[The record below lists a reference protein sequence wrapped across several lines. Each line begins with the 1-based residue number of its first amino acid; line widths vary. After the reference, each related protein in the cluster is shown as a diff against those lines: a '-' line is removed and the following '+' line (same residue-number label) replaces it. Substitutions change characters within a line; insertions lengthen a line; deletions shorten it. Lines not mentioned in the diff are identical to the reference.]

1 MTLFKLARREC
12 RDLEYLLKHSHDAT
26 TLRRVQALLWLN
38 RGESVE
44 SVATRLDVSRQV
56 IYQWIALFRREMPV
70 DLASRLA
77 AGARSGRPR
86 TVHGIIDPL
95 IDNVIDDD
103 PRTFDYNSTVWTAP
117 LLTTYLAD
125 YHDVVASV
133 PSVRLAL
140 ARLKIRWK
148 RPRHSLALRAPN
160 WRQAKGGLKRGFR
173 RVSARSSS

>member
-26 TLRRVQALLWLN
+26 TLRRAQALLWLN
-38 RGESVE
+38 RGESVKL
-44 SVATRLDVSRQV
+44 VATRLGVSRQV
-56 IYQWIALFRREMPV
+56 IYQWIALFRRETPV

-77 AGARSGRPR
+77 VGARSGRPR

-95 IDNVIDDD
+95 IDNVIDND
-103 PRTFDYNSTVWTAP
+103 PRTFDYSSTVWTAP
-117 LLTTYLAD
+117 LVTYLAD

-148 RPRHSLALRAPN
+148 CPRHSLGLRSPN
-160 WRQAKGGLKRGFR
+160 WR
-173 RVSARSSS
+173 

>member
-1 MTLFKLARREC
+1 MTLFKLNKREC
-12 RDLEYLLKHSHDAT
+12 RGLEYLLKHSHDAT

-44 SVATRLDVSRQV
+44 QVAARLGVSRQV
-56 IYQWIALFRREMPV
+56 IYQWITLFCRETPA
-70 DLASRLA
+70 DLAARLA
-77 AGARSGRPR
+77 SGARSGRPR

-95 IDNVIDDD
+95 IDNVIDHD

-117 LLTTYLAD
+117 LLATYLAD
-125 YHDVVASV
+125 HHDVVVSV

-148 RPRHSLALRAPN
+148 RPRHSLALRSST
-160 WRQAKGGLKRGFR
+160 WR
-173 RVSARSSS
+173 

>member
-1 MTLFKLARREC
+1 MTLLKLNRREC
-12 RDLEYLLKHSHDAT
+12 RELEYLLKHSHDAT

-44 SVATRLDVSRQV
+44 QVTTRLGVSRQV
-56 IYQWIALFRREMPV
+56 IYQWIALFHREVPA
-70 DLASRLA
+70 DLATRLA

-95 IDNVIDDD
+95 IDQVIDHD
-103 PRTFDYNSTVWTAP
+103 PRAFDYNSTVWTAP
-117 LLTTYLAD
+117 LLATYLAD
-125 YHDVVASV
+125 HHDVIASV

-140 ARLKIRWK
+140 ARLKISWK
-148 RPRHSLALRAPN
+148 RPRHSLALRSST

-173 RVSARSSS
+173 RVSARSS